1 MLIAMCVLLRHGFV
15 WMFSGHSLLFILTL
29 FDFKNMILIT
39 LIFLEIFCK
48 LWILFTVRFIHTNH
62 GFIILYIYISDSIVS
77 NDRTERRRL
86 LFFSPEFLLTFS
98 LKSKWHFLSKFIVLS
113 LWWNFCTNL
122 MNWNNIMNN
131 KKKIILWSITITS
144 ATQFH

>member
-1 MLIAMCVLLRHGFV
+1 MCVLLRHGFV

-48 LWILFTVRFIHTNH
+48 LWILFTVRFTHTNH
-62 GFIILYIYISDSIVS
+62 DFIIVYVYISDSVVS
-77 NDRTERRRL
+77 NDCTKRRRF
-86 LFFSPEFLLTFS
+86 LFFSGISFNLFFKIKMS
-98 LKSKWHFLSKFIVLS
+98 FFLSKYINFK
-113 LWWNFCTNL
+113 LWSNFCTNL
-122 MNWNNIMNN
+122 LNWNNIMNN
-131 KKKIILWSITITS
+131 KKKIILWNFTITS